1 MTSVATAL
9 RRHAPQYLAGLPRTK
24 ANIPIRKAF
33 SAIMRCRTGQ
43 LGGVKWQCGGCRRT
57 HWVGRSCG
65 NRHCSTCGS
74 ERTNDWLEKQSG
86 KLLVGVPH
94 YLVTFTVPQELR
106 EVLFVHRRAGY
117 ETLFAASSA
126 SLIDVGGRTRTLR
139 GSQLGFFGVLHT
151 WGRDP
156 LVYHPHIHYV
166 VPGGGVV
173 VDSAGKPIAWKQTP
187 LNFLMHHGTLI
198 EEYKRRLAEELR
210 ERGLYDSVPKEV
222 WTKDFVVDIE
232 PVEDGRSVVAYLAPY
247 VYRVA
252 ISDHRIKEVTA
263 ATVTYD
269 YKPTKSP
276 SMRARTVSGQE
287 FVAGFAQHVLPT
299 GFHKVRRFGWM
310 TSNSKTKLEEIRII
324 VWLAIGWVYWL
335 ASGYSRQRT
344 PLKRPTLRCAACG
357 NAMHVVRIT
366 NDPISVL
373 GGQYDLAYLDSS

>member
-74 ERTNDWLEKQSG
+74 ERTNDWLEKQSA
-86 KLLVGVPH
+86 KLLVGVHH

-106 EVLFVHRRAGY
+106 EVLFVHRRDGY
-117 ETLFAASSA
+117 EALFAASSA

-173 VDSAGKPIAWKQTP
+173 VDSAGKPIAWKPTP
-187 LNFLMHHGTLI
+187 LNFLVHHGTLI
-198 EEYKRRLAEELR
+198 EDYKRRLAAELR
-210 ERGLYDSVPKEV
+210 ERGLYDLVPKEA

-263 ATVTYD
+263 TTVTYD
-269 YKPTKSP
+269 YKPTKSQ
-276 SMRARTVSGQE
+276 SLRSRTVSGQE

-335 ASGYSRQRT
+335 ASGYSRQPT
-344 PLKRPTLRCAACG
+344 PIKRATLRCAECG
-357 NAMHVVRIT
+357 NAMAVVQIT
-366 NDPISVL
+366 NAPTPVL
-373 GGQYDLAYLDSS
+373 GCQYNLAYLDSS